1 MFIVYKSYIFAII
14 HNKKTVFNSN
24 YVSQIPFRPTL
35 TSRIVEI
42 TKAY

>member
-1 MFIVYKSYIFAII
+1 MFIVHKRYIFAII
-14 HNKKTVFNSN
+14 HNKKAVFNSN

-35 TSRIVEI
+35 TSGLVEI

>member
-1 MFIVYKSYIFAII
+1 MFIIRYSDIFAII
-14 HNKKTVFNSN
+14 HNKKAVFNSN

-35 TSRIVEI
+35 TSGLVEI